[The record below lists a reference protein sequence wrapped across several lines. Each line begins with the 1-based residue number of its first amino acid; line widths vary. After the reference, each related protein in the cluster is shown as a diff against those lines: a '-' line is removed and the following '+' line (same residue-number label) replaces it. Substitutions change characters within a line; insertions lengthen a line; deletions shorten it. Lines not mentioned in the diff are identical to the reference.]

1 MIDDRIA
8 VFYPEK
14 FDPKKT
20 LPSLILVDEPVE
32 KNNLPVNL
40 ELKVQ
45 FSNVFGKNT
54 ARIAIP
60 THTDLYGTGEVKG
73 NLIRNGTNITLWNSD
88 NVCYGKYHGRRLYQS
103 HPWVLGVK
111 ADGSAFGIIAD
122 NTWKQ
127 EIILGEDVLFSSDGP
142 PFRIIVIER
151 ETPMQVLQK
160 LADLTGKMSLPP
172 LWSLGFQQS
181 RWSYYPDQRV
191 KEIADTFRLKNIP
204 CDVIWIDIHYM
215 DAYKVFTFSPE
226 LFPNPAALN
235 QYLHSKGFKTV
246 WMIDPGVKA
255 EKGYAVYDSGTS
267 KDVWVKNAQ
276 GKNYTGKVW
285 PGNCVFPDFTRPK
298 TSDWWADLYKDF
310 MATGIDGV
318 WNDMNEPSVF
328 DSPTGTMPEDNNHR
342 GGNNLPK
349 GLHARYHNVYG
360 MLMIKASRDGIKK
373 ANPNKRP
380 FILTRSN
387 FLGGHRYGATWT
399 GDNAATWQHLKMSVP
414 MSLNLGLSGQ
424 LFSGPDIGGFGGNAT
439 PQLFGHWIALGPF
452 YPFSRAHSM
461 RGTDNQEPWS
471 FGEEIEN
478 VSRVA
483 MQRRYRLLPYLYTCF
498 RNASLTGIPV
508 MQPVFFAD
516 IYDQKLREEQEA
528 FLLGTDLLI
537 VPKWAEQPKLPKGNW
552 RSISIAGEDS
562 KNDKY
567 QPDVK
572 IRPGSIV
579 PLGKIIQN
587 TTQYSIDTLTLI
599 ISLNENNKATGRL
612 YHDAGDGYGYTK
624 GEYCY
629 LMFSATKR
637 NNQVTIEIQDKKG
650 KLDLETK
657 TFNLQLI
664 TEKGIIESKNRK
676 PENLIIKT
684 TN

>member
-1 MIDDRIA
+1 
-8 VFYPEK
+8 
-14 FDPKKT
+14 
-20 LPSLILVDEPVE
+20 
-32 KNNLPVNL
+32 
-40 ELKVQ
+40 
-45 FSNVFGKNT
+45 
-54 ARIAIP
+54 
-60 THTDLYGTGEVKG
+60 
-73 NLIRNGTNITLWNSD
+73 
-88 NVCYGKYHGRRLYQS
+88 
-103 HPWVLGVK
+103 
-111 ADGSAFGIIAD
+111 
-122 NTWKQ
+122 
-127 EIILGEDVLFSSDGP
+127 
-142 PFRIIVIER
+142 
-151 ETPMQVLQK
+151 
-160 LADLTGKMSLPP
+160 
-172 LWSLGFQQS
+172 
-181 RWSYYPDQRV
+181 
-191 KEIADTFRLKNIP
+191 
-204 CDVIWIDIHYM
+204 
-215 DAYKVFTFSPE
+215 
-226 LFPNPAALN
+226 
-235 QYLHSKGFKTV
+235 
-246 WMIDPGVKA
+246 
-255 EKGYAVYDSGTS
+255 
-267 KDVWVKNAQ
+267 
-276 GKNYTGKVW
+276 
-285 PGNCVFPDFTRPK
+285 
-298 TSDWWADLYKDF
+298 
-310 MATGIDGV
+310 
-318 WNDMNEPSVF
+318 
-328 DSPTGTMPEDNNHR
+328 
-342 GGNNLPK
+342 
-349 GLHARYHNVYG
+349 
-360 MLMIKASRDGIKK
+360 
-373 ANPNKRP
+373 
-380 FILTRSN
+380 
-387 FLGGHRYGATWT
+387 
-399 GDNAATWQHLKMSVP
+399 